1 MECLGSFRHRKASVF
16 LFLKANNMEK
26 TVFDRSIYDLLSEGY
41 ISVRIYKILK
51 NIGINNVEQL
61 VRMSPQDLISHRACG
76 RKAVMEI
83 EDCLDE
89 LRLTLDMSDEMI
101 DEQKGIVRPKEDK
114 DMSDLYW
121 KRLFMDL
128 SLGLIKD
135 IKDEDYKVRDAK
147 VYRAIALAKLVVC
160 RLRNEVGN
168 IDKWI
173 NE

>member
-51 NIGINNVEQL
+51 NIGINNVGQL
-61 VRMSPQDLISHRACG
+61 VRMSPQDLMSHRMCG
-76 RKAVMEI
+76 HKAVADI
-83 EDCLDE
+83 EDCLDR
-89 LRLTLDMSDEMI
+89 LCLTLDMSDEMI
-101 DEQKGIVRPKEDK
+101 DEQKGIVRPKEDA
-114 DMSDLYW
+114 DMPALYW
-121 KRLFMDL
+121 KRLFMVL
-128 SLGLIKD
+128 SLAFIKD
-135 IKDEDYKVRDAK
+135 TTDEDNKVREVKA
-147 VYRAIALAKLVVC
+147 RNAIALAKSLV
-160 RLRNEVGN
+160 RQLRNEVGN

>member
-1 MECLGSFRHRKASVF
+1 
-16 LFLKANNMEK
+16 MEK

-61 VRMSPQDLISHRACG
+61 VRMSPQDLISHRTCG

-101 DEQKGIVRPKEDK
+101 DEQKGIVRPKEDA
-114 DMSDLYW
+114 DMPALYW
-121 KRLFMDL
+121 KRLFMVL
-128 SLGLIKD
+128 SLAFIKD
-135 IKDEDYKVRDAK
+135 TTDEDNKVREVKA
-147 VYRAIALAKLVVC
+147 RNAIALAKSLV
-160 RLRNEVGN
+160 RQLRNEVGN